1 MDWIHRQQDLGP
13 SGGGVPGGPDT
24 EAHEAPPLV
33 VAGPR
38 SLPNHQRTDIT
49 MSMASNTDILYTTY
63 ILNSNS
69 YPFVAAVAEVTETVG
84 SCSLVVTFRDTKEYW
99 RYDDAD
105 DALRKLQ
112 EIIDDNGWVCDRL
125 YSGKLRDGERSEGG
139 DLSC

>member
-13 SGGGVPGGPDT
+13 SGSGVPGGPDT
-24 EAHEAPPLV
+24 EAHGAPPLV
-33 VAGPR
+33 GAGPR

-49 MSMASNTDILYTTY
+49 MSTDTYTDILRTTY

-69 YPFVAAVAEVTETVG
+69 YPFVAAVAEVTETAG

-99 RYDDAD
+99 WYDDAD
-105 DALRKLQ
+105 DALRKLR

-125 YSGKLRDGERSEGG
+125 YSGKLRDGVRSEGG
-139 DLSC
+139 DMSC